1 MARCKHPAPFVRGT
15 LPLTAAS
22 RCRSACPV
30 FCGLQETRRR
40 SLGAD
45 DSEGPIVNAKQSI
58 ALVLPAA
65 GPGRAAAACTV
76 DPDFLDGVGS
86 GCARCSAD
94 GSKCEECVERYGL
107 KQDGTCVPCQPVRV
121 GKLLE
126 EDAPVFW

>member
-1 MARCKHPAPFVRGT
+1 MAWYKRPTPVVRGT
-15 LPLTAAS
+15 LPLTAGTALPL
-22 RCRSACPV
+22 RLPRL
-30 FCGLQETRRR
+30 CGLESAARVLLMIVRVV
-40 SLGAD
+40 SL
-45 DSEGPIVNAKQSI
+45 
-58 ALVLPAA
+58 LRTLRLFLP
-65 GPGRAAAACTV
+65 GPGRATAACTV

-107 KQDGTCVPCQPVRV
+107 KKDGTCVPCQPVRV